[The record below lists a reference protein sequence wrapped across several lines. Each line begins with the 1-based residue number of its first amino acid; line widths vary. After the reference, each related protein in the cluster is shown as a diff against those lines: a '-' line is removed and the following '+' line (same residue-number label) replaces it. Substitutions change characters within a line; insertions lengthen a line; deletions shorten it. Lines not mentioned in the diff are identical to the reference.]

1 MLLQN
6 RGYRTRELLRMTA
19 WMKPKRYVVMVA
31 TTAQTTVH
39 VSTPRKVPDQAFMEK
54 MAVKFDR
61 PTQSTRDSGGRLSRL

>member
-19 WMKPKRYVVMVA
+19 WMNPKRYVVTVA
-31 TTAQTTVH
+31 MNAQTTVH
-39 VSTPRKVPDQAFMEK
+39 VSTPRKVPDQALMEK